1 MEMLSFRQ
9 GVYTNLPRDSKLVLA
24 TLSVPLAIRTIPLG
38 RWDVT
43 EVRLLSKFCQDFD
56 RFLRRY
62 DRSGGDYSPLCKGVH
77 AV

>member
-1 MEMLSFRQ
+1 MLSFRQ

-43 EVRLLSKFCQDFD
+43 EVRLLSKFCQDFGG
-56 RFLRRY
+56 FVRRY
-62 DRSGGDYSPLCKGVH
+62 DHSGGDYSPLRESDN